1 MSFVLCVQ
9 ERKLATKRKLGQ
21 MEEELAT
28 ASEQIKAQKEEELSM
43 MTKSTRLV
51 TIWSVYTDSLHIA
64 EWYTATLLLAS
75 SFTLLSLIIALA

>member
-1 MSFVLCVQ
+1 MQ

-51 TIWSVYTDSLHIA
+51 TIWSVYTDSLYIA
-64 EWYTATLLLAS
+64 EWYTATLLLTS